1 MIIIIIIKMIMTPTR
16 LFFNILPILA
26 TKKKTVTVTH
36 YWPFVRIPSP
46 GDGDDDGDDEEDED
60 RVGVKQ

>member
-1 MIIIIIIKMIMTPTR
+1 MIIIIIINMIMTPTR
-16 LFFNILPILA
+16 LFLNILPILA

-36 YWPFVRIPSP
+36 YWPFVRIPNP
-46 GDGDDDGDDEEDED
+46 GDDDGDDEVDED